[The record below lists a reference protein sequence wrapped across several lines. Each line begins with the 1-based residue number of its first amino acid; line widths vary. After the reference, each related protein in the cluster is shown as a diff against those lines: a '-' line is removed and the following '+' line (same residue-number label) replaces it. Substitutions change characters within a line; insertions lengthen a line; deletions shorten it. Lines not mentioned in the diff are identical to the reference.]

1 MKDNMTREELV
12 YMAKVCE
19 QTERF
24 DQMLQY
30 MKQILQ
36 IDSNL
41 SVDDRN
47 SLSVA
52 YKNSV
57 GSRRTAWRVLQNLE
71 QKETNKNNDNVQL
84 IQSYK
89 KKVEEE
95 LDQICNEIIDEITDR
110 LLPSIKSDDK
120 EEETQEKVFYLKMQ
134 GDYYRYIAE
143 YSEGDK
149 KEKAGDNALNAYSK
163 AVELAEAE
171 TGGLKTTHPIRLGLA
186 LNFSVFYYEVKNDPQ
201 KACDLAKKS
210 FDNAI
215 ADIEDIQ
222 EDYYRDSTTIMQ
234 LIRDNLTL
242 WNSELNED
250 EDEDDV

>member
-1 MKDNMTREELV
+1 MKEGMTREELV

-19 QTERF
+19 QTERY
-24 DQMLQY
+24 DQMLDY
-30 MKQILQ
+30 MKQILK
-36 IDSNL
+36 ISPNL

-71 QKETNKNNDNVQL
+71 QKEQNKNNENVKL
-84 IQSYK
+84 IKEYK
-89 KKVEEE
+89 LRVEKE
-95 LDQICNEIIDEITDR
+95 LDEICKEIIDEINNR
-110 LLPSIKSDDK
+110 LIPGIKNEDA

-149 KEKAGDNALNAYSK
+149 KEKAGNNALEVYSK
-163 AVELAEAE
+163 AVLLAEAE
-171 TGGLKTTHPIRLGLA
+171 KGGLKTTHPIRLGLA
-186 LNFSVFYYEVKNDPQ
+186 LNFSVFYYEVKNDPN
-201 KACDLAKKS
+201 KACELAKRA
-210 FDNAI
+210 FDDAI

-242 WNSELNED
+242 WNSELNDEEVEED
-250 EDEDDV
+250 

>member
-19 QTERF
+19 QTERY
-24 DQMLQY
+24 DQMLDY
-30 MKQILQ
+30 MKKILK
-36 IDSNL
+36 IGSTL

-71 QKETNKNNDNVQL
+71 QKEQNKNNENVKL
-84 IQSYK
+84 IKEYK
-89 KKVEEE
+89 LRVEKE
-95 LDQICNEIIDEITDR
+95 LDGICNEIIDEINVR
-110 LLPSIKSDDK
+110 LLPGINNDDK

-143 YSEGDK
+143 YSEGEK
-149 KEKAGDNALNAYSK
+149 KENAGNKALEVYSK
-163 AVELAEAE
+163 AVELAEADN
-171 TGGLKTTHPIRLGLA
+171 GGLKTTHPIRLGLA

-201 KACDLAKKS
+201 KACDLAKKA
-210 FDNAI
+210 FDDAI

-242 WNSELNED
+242 WNSELNDEEVEED
-250 EDEDDV
+250 

>member
-24 DQMLQY
+24 DQMLTY
-30 MKQILQ
+30 MKQILK

-71 QKETNKNNDNVQL
+71 QKETNKNNENVQL

-95 LDQICNEIIDEITDR
+95 LDTICKEIIDEITDN
-110 LLPSIKSDDK
+110 LIPSIKSEDK
-120 EEETQEKVFYLKMQ
+120 EEETQEKVFYLKMK

-149 KEKAGDNALNAYSK
+149 KEKAGKNALEAYTK
-163 AVELAEAE
+163 AVELAEAVN
-171 TGGLKTTHPIRLGLA
+171 GGLKTTHPIRLGLA
-186 LNFSVFYYEVKNDPQ
+186 LNFSVFYYEVMNDPGM
-201 KACDLAKKS
+201 ACKLAKSS

-242 WNSELNED
+242 WNSELNE
-250 EDEDDV
+250 EEDDDDV